1 MAHFWFTILTHV
13 ASQTLY
19 AAGIVPSNTATYTLK
34 EINAAISAQFGQD
47 PVLLCDDS
55 TISQIYVRTRQTSS
69 HVHVI
74 DVSVSQYGF
83 YVTGPLV
90 NQDFVPA
97 AVVGD
102 DSTCPSSG
110 IKYPVKVEH
119 LQALWEH
126 FASSIDLT
134 GFSPVLR
141 LP

>member
-1 MAHFWFTILTHV
+1 MAHFWFTSLTHV
-13 ASQTLY
+13 TSQTLY
-19 AAGIVPSNTATYTLK
+19 AAGIVPSSTATYTLK

-47 PVLLCDDS
+47 PVLLCDDD
-55 TISQIYVRTRQTSS
+55 TISQIY
-69 HVHVI
+69 
-74 DVSVSQYGF
+74 YGF

-119 LQALWEH
+119 LQV
-126 FASSIDLT
+126 
-134 GFSPVLR
+134 P
-141 LP
+141 